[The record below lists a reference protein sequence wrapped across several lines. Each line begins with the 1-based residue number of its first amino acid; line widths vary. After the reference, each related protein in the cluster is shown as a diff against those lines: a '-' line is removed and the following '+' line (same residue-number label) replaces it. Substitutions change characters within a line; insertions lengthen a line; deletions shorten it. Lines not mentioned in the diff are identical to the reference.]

1 MPHLELQWQPAAIIA
16 VCLAV
21 VAVVA
26 SRTRRPRLVAA
37 GRFGTEAALMFGLF
51 ALWQYAGSF
60 SVLPSAGGLPR
71 ARWLWHAE
79 RVLHLPDEVSVQRLL
94 LPHPLLIETFNW
106 YYAALHFPVLIGC
119 LIWLFVRHR
128 ADYGHVRTTVVLF
141 TGASLL
147 IQLIPVAPPRML
159 SGTGLVDTA
168 ARYGQS
174 VYGSLGF
181 DADQFSAMPSVHVG
195 WALIVAI
202 AVITASRS
210 RWRWAAAAYPA
221 LTLLVVVVTANHF
234 WLDGV
239 AAALLVLGALGL
251 QRAGQSVRMRLIT
264 RAGRSPAATQPTA
277 SQRRRSQG
285 RRHAEATGAR
295 AAGPGPGGAEDHAGS
310 TARRDGAGRQP
321 APRPA
326 RPMPTGRRRRSSAN
340 NAEHAPRR
348 PGTLP
353 AHGLR
358 PLAGWMFWL
367 TWKALSGS

>member
-1 MPHLELQWQPAAIIA
+1 VPHLELQWQPAAIIA

-251 QRAGQSVRMRLIT
+251 QRAGQSARMRLIT
-264 RAGRSPAATQPTA
+264 RADRSPAATQPTGA
-277 SQRRRSQG
+277 GAAGAAGARPAGARPAGARPAG
-285 RRHAEATGAR
+285 PGTTGAR
-295 AAGPGPGGAEDHAGS
+295 AAGAGVAGPGPGAPRITPGQPFADGRLTGVLTRQVCDADAGREIIS
-310 TARRDGAGRQP
+310 ALTTIAWPAGFRRLRARRAGR
-321 APRPA
+321 A
-326 RPMPTGRRRRSSAN
+326 
-340 NAEHAPRR
+340 
-348 PGTLP
+348 
-353 AHGLR
+353 
-358 PLAGWMFWL
+358 
-367 TWKALSGS
+367 

>member
-1 MPHLELQWQPAAIIA
+1 M
-16 VCLAV
+16 
-21 VAVVA
+21 
-26 SRTRRPRLVAA
+26 
-37 GRFGTEAALMFGLF
+37 
-51 ALWQYAGSF
+51 
-60 SVLPSAGGLPR
+60 
-71 ARWLWHAE
+71 
-79 RVLHLPDEVSVQRLL
+79 QRLFR
-94 LPHPLLIETFNW
+94 PHPLLIETFNW

-159 SGTGLVDTA
+159 SDTGLVDTA

-251 QRAGQSVRMRLIT
+251 QRAGRSVRMRLIT
-264 RAGRSPAATQPTA
+264 RGGRSPAATQPAATQPA
-277 SQRRRSQG
+277 ATQPAATQP
-285 RRHAEATGAR
+285 TGAT

-310 TARRDGAGRQP
+310 TAR
-321 APRPA
+321 
-326 RPMPTGRRRRSSAN
+326 
-340 NAEHAPRR
+340 
-348 PGTLP
+348 
-353 AHGLR
+353 
-358 PLAGWMFWL
+358 
-367 TWKALSGS
+367 

>member
-79 RVLHLPDEVSVQRLL
+79 RVLHLPDEVSVQRLF

-159 SGTGLVDTA
+159 SDTGLVDTA

-221 LTLLVVVVTANHF
+221 LTLLAVVVTANHF

-239 AAALLVLGALGL
+239 AAALLVLAALGL
-251 QRAGQSVRMRLIT
+251 QRAGQSLRMRLIT
-264 RAGRSPAATQPTA
+264 RADRSPAATQPTGPRA
-277 SQRRRSQG
+277 AG
-285 RRHAEATGAR
+285 AGAAGITGPR
-295 AAGPGPGGAEDHAGS
+295 AAGPRAAGATGAGPGPAGAGAAGITGPRAAGPTASGAGAGAGAAGPGTAGAGPGPRGAEDHAGS
-310 TARRDGAGRQP
+310 TAR
-321 APRPA
+321 
-326 RPMPTGRRRRSSAN
+326 
-340 NAEHAPRR
+340 
-348 PGTLP
+348 
-353 AHGLR
+353 
-358 PLAGWMFWL
+358 
-367 TWKALSGS
+367 

>member
-79 RVLHLPDEVSVQRLL
+79 RVLHLPDELSVQRLF

-221 LTLLVVVVTANHF
+221 LTLLAVVVTANHF

-264 RAGRSPAATQPTA
+264 RADRSPAATQPT
-277 SQRRRSQG
+277 
-285 RRHAEATGAR
+285 GAGAAGPR
-295 AAGPGPGGAEDHAGS
+295 AAGATGPGPAGAGAARPGPPGAEDHAGS
-310 TARRDGAGRQP
+310 TVR
-321 APRPA
+321 
-326 RPMPTGRRRRSSAN
+326 
-340 NAEHAPRR
+340 
-348 PGTLP
+348 
-353 AHGLR
+353 
-358 PLAGWMFWL
+358 
-367 TWKALSGS
+367 

>member
-37 GRFGTEAALMFGLF
+37 GRFGTEAALLLGLF

-79 RVLHLPDEVSVQRLL
+79 RVLHLPDEVSVQRLF
-94 LPHPLLIETFNW
+94 LPHPVLIETFNW
-106 YYAALHFPVLIGC
+106 YYAALHFPVLICC

-159 SGTGLVDTA
+159 SDTGLVDTA

-202 AVITASRS
+202 AVITAS
-210 RWRWAAAAYPA
+210 
-221 LTLLVVVVTANHF
+221 
-234 WLDGV
+234 
-239 AAALLVLGALGL
+239 
-251 QRAGQSVRMRLIT
+251 
-264 RAGRSPAATQPTA
+264 
-277 SQRRRSQG
+277 
-285 RRHAEATGAR
+285 
-295 AAGPGPGGAEDHAGS
+295 
-310 TARRDGAGRQP
+310 
-321 APRPA
+321 
-326 RPMPTGRRRRSSAN
+326 
-340 NAEHAPRR
+340 
-348 PGTLP
+348 
-353 AHGLR
+353 
-358 PLAGWMFWL
+358 
-367 TWKALSGS
+367 

>member
-21 VAVVA
+21 VAVVGI
-26 SRTRRPRLVAA
+26 RTRRPRLVAA
-37 GRFGTEAALMFGLF
+37 GRFGIEAALLFGLF

-60 SVLPSAGGLPR
+60 SVLPSTGGVPR
-71 ARWLWHAE
+71 ARWLWDAE
-79 RVLHLPDEVSVQRLL
+79 RVLHLPDEVSVQRLF
-94 LPHPLLIETFNW
+94 LPHPLLIQAFNW

-119 LIWLFVRHR
+119 LIWLFARHR

-159 SGTGLVDTA
+159 SDTGLVDTA

-195 WALIVAI
+195 WAMIVAL
-202 AVITASRS
+202 AAITASRS

-239 AAALLVLGALGL
+239 AAALLVLGVLGL
-251 QRAGQSVRMRLIT
+251 QRAGRSARMRLIT
-264 RAGRSPAATQPTA
+264 RAGRSPAPQPA
-277 SQRRRSQG
+277 G
-285 RRHAEATGAR
+285 AGAAGAGAR
-295 AAGPGPGGAEDHAGS
+295 AAGAGAGAAG
-310 TARRDGAGRQP
+310 AAGAGR
-321 APRPA
+321 
-326 RPMPTGRRRRSSAN
+326 GR
-340 NAEHAPRR
+340 
-348 PGTLP
+348 G
-353 AHGLR
+353 
-358 PLAGWMFWL
+358 AG
-367 TWKALSGS
+367 A

>member
-1 MPHLELQWQPAAIIA
+1 M
-16 VCLAV
+16 
-21 VAVVA
+21 
-26 SRTRRPRLVAA
+26 
-37 GRFGTEAALMFGLF
+37 
-51 ALWQYAGSF
+51 
-60 SVLPSAGGLPR
+60 
-71 ARWLWHAE
+71 
-79 RVLHLPDEVSVQRLL
+79 
-94 LPHPLLIETFNW
+94 
-106 YYAALHFPVLIGC
+106 LIGC
-119 LIWLFVRHR
+119 LIWLFLRHR

-159 SGTGLVDTA
+159 SDTGLVDTA

-251 QRAGQSVRMRLIT
+251 QRAGRSVRMRLIT
-264 RAGRSPAATQPTA
+264 RGGRSPAATQPA
-277 SQRRRSQG
+277 
-285 RRHAEATGAR
+285 GAR
-295 AAGPGPGGAEDHAGS
+295 AAAPGPPHPAHRSHGRRTRAWGRRGSRGVNRSLTAGA
-310 TARRDGAGRQP
+310 P
-321 APRPA
+321 APR
-326 RPMPTGRRRRSSAN
+326 RGRCLRGAFSAN

-348 PGTLP
+348 PGWLMEDLTL
-353 AHGLR
+353 G
-358 PLAGWMFWL
+358 AGRERHHDPGRY
-367 TWKALSGS
+367 ARH